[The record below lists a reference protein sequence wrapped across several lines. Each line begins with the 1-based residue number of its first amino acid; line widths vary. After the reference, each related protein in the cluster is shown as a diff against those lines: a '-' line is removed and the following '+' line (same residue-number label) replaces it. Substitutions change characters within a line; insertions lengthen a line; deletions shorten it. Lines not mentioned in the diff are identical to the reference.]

1 MLSAPCFLLDGKSW
15 RSSMICFED
24 VDEAR
29 KTLGLGRTATFG
41 EIKEAYR
48 SLSLKYHPDK
58 CADEDRRKCEA
69 MFKKINEANRILMS
83 YCDSYRYSF
92 AEEDVKEFTGE
103 AFSEEHNRRF
113 YEDLL

>member
-1 MLSAPCFLLDGKSW
+1 
-15 RSSMICFED
+15 MIRFED
-24 VDEAR
+24 INEAR
-29 KTLGLGRTATFG
+29 KTLGLGGTATFG

-48 SLSLKYHPDK
+48 SLSLRYHPDK

-92 AEEDVKEFTGE
+92 AEEDVKEVTGE
-103 AFSEEHNRRF
+103 AFSEDHDRRF

>member
-1 MLSAPCFLLDGKSW
+1 
-15 RSSMICFED
+15 
-24 VDEAR
+24 
-29 KTLGLGRTATFG
+29 
-41 EIKEAYR
+41 
-48 SLSLKYHPDK
+48 
-58 CADEDRRKCEA
+58 

>member
-1 MLSAPCFLLDGKSW
+1 
-15 RSSMICFED
+15 MIRFED

-29 KTLGLGRTATFG
+29 KTLGLGGTATFE

-48 SLSLKYHPDK
+48 KLSLRYHPDK

-69 MFKKINEANRILMS
+69 MFKKINEANRLLMS
-83 YCDSYRYSF
+83 YCGSYRYSF
-92 AEEDVKEFTGE
+92 LEKDVKEVTGE